1 MSNYITLM
9 SSLPP
14 LGKLFEASTQPISR
28 LKLENRL
35 KLLDD
40 RDMRNSDPDFTAD
53 CLVGATSGSNRRRIS
68 SGRWNDSSRKSAN
81 PTLRQLVSERIDL
94 RTIITAL
101 RRRHRG
107 ETEPPATKP
116 WGFGQWVG
124 LIERHWKEPTFHL
137 DGILPW
143 VVEAN
148 RLLETNDL
156 VAFERHQFSVVWSLL
171 DRIGA
176 GHYFDFEAVVI
187 YLNRWS
193 LVARWTVYDGDAAV
207 ERFRHLVDSGLEQFT
222 DVFSPQ
228 SP

>member
-35 KLLDD
+35 KLLNEQDSKTLHRFSRLIAWSEQPLD
-40 RDMRNSDPDFTAD
+40 RTDADFIGEVERFMREE
-53 CLVGATSGSNRRRIS
+53 R
-68 SGRWNDSSRKSAN
+68 N
-81 PTLRQLVSERIDL
+81 PTLRQLVGERIDL
-94 RTIITAL
+94 RTITTAL

-107 ETEPPATKP
+107 ESDAPAIKP

-124 LIERHWKEPTFHL
+124 LMERHWKEPTFHL

-143 VVEAN
+143 VAEAN
-148 RLLETNDL
+148 RLLEANDL
-156 VAFERHQFSVVWSLL
+156 VGFERHQFSVAWSLL

-176 GHYFDFEAVVI
+176 GHFFDFEAVVI

-193 LVARWTVYDGDAAV
+193 LVARWTVYDGGAAV

-228 SP
+228 S